1 MFAKNLR
8 LLFSG
13 EWHTSGGCLRIVMST
28 PVDVTGSYP
37 PIAPLT
43 RTPLQPHIP
52 LVPAGRPLT
61 GTILYGVVDA
71 LANYYLIQDEGT
83 E

>member
-28 PVDVTGSYP
+28 PVDAQAHPP
-37 PIAPLT
+37 PIASSLYYYLPVTVNFSFGWVGGELLLAQET
-43 RTPLQPHIP
+43 CNLLQPKC
-52 LVPAGRPLT
+52 LMVT
-61 GTILYGVVDA
+61 
-71 LANYYLIQDEGT
+71 N
-83 E
+83 

>member
-37 PIAPLT
+37 PIAPS
-43 RTPLQPHIP
+43 P
-52 LVPAGRPLT
+52 
-61 GTILYGVVDA
+61 Y
-71 LANYYLIQDEGT
+71 YYLPVTVNVSFGWVGGETFISSRGVEFA
-83 E
+83 